1 MYTHA
6 TCYAHATHL
15 PRPRAR
21 ALRPLPSRT
30 PSVAEGVLFLH
41 PQPVSKAVTPNLK
54 LCAFCWRRKAMLTLP
69 PPISPRVHT
78 PRSPRP
84 PSFRLTPNELQLDTM
99 QRPRTGTLSPI
110 AATSRPAT
118 TSAIAALAWAAWPVM
133 PPERVFSPPVSPRRG
148 DSNDP
153 TSIERAV
160 GACADGDLDGLLD
173 WLSSGG
179 DVNGSAFGL
188 TLLCAAAENGRLR
201 AVEMLLQRH
210 AIVDA
215 CAPDDELSR
224 TALIRACEQRHATC
238 VRSLLDAKASL
249 SHRSGEGF
257 TALDV
262 LRETTKR
269 EVLHGLDF
277 VRLMDCTRA
286 ITVRMQKDEAM
297 YYDGASVPTPA
308 TVVTAEED
316 RLLDSWAKRVEK
328 EEPKVRP
335 RFKWDGS
342 FYAKRVLR

>member
-1 MYTHA
+1 
-6 TCYAHATHL
+6 
-15 PRPRAR
+15 
-21 ALRPLPSRT
+21 
-30 PSVAEGVLFLH
+30 
-41 PQPVSKAVTPNLK
+41 
-54 LCAFCWRRKAMLTLP
+54 
-69 PPISPRVHT
+69 
-78 PRSPRP
+78 
-84 PSFRLTPNELQLDTM
+84 
-99 QRPRTGTLSPI
+99 
-110 AATSRPAT
+110 
-118 TSAIAALAWAAWPVM
+118 M

-148 DSNDP
+148 DSNEP

-328 EEPKVRP
+328 ERVKLEALVFENSRRRDNLQHEQKLFESINDAHGKSVHDTVQNVTNRLSVKRLQRSPKKTAQEEAQIRMKSQATSMRVSQAAGRFLRP
-335 RFKWDGS
+335 VD
-342 FYAKRVLR
+342 AKRAY